1 MVATVLILLP
11 LIAFATSPFIPLEPT
26 PSPTTF
32 NLISLNSTAYPEAR
46 CNDGTTPA
54 YYYAPGTSDT
64 WIVFLQGGMWCW
76 DEASCAQRWA
86 SSPQLM
92 SSSKWESSMTK
103 TGIFDGNPQLT
114 PLSDANKVYIPYCT
128 SDGWM
133 GNRAASN
140 STFGWEFRGQKV
152 VEGVL
157 NTLQADRGLGAKEQT
172 LVFSGCSAGGRGA
185 MVNLDYVMGM
195 LANGVTGNSKINL
208 VGVLDSPLW
217 VDIAP
222 NVPW

>member
-1 MVATVLILLP
+1 
-11 LIAFATSPFIPLEPT
+11 
-26 PSPTTF
+26 
-32 NLISLNSTAYPEAR
+32 
-46 CNDGTTPA
+46 
-54 YYYAPGTSDT
+54 
-64 WIVFLQGGMWCW
+64 
-76 DEASCAQRWA
+76 
-86 SSPQLM
+86 
-92 SSSKWESSMTK
+92 
-103 TGIFDGNPQLT
+103 
-114 PLSDANKVYIPYCT
+114 
-128 SDGWM
+128 M

-140 STFGWEFRGQKV
+140 STFGWQFRGQKV